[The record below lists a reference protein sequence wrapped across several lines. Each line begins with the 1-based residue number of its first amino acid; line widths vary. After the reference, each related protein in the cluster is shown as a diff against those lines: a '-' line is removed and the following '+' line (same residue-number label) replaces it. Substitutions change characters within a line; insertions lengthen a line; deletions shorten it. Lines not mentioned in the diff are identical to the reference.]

1 MTTASEEKAGQE
13 AVSVEAVPEP
23 LRRQAR
29 THASSV
35 TPDCSL
41 SPEAVTPRVL
51 AVRVM
56 LARVTA
62 FLDRPGSLAHAHP
75 PTFAR
80 AREFHHERATRH
92 NLWAPL
98 RVTRLVYGY
107 LHLIVIKPA
116 LNFAE
121 WVTETPL
128 RLFGAIV
135 LAVIVW
141 HWS

>member
-13 AVSVEAVPEP
+13 AVSLEAIPDP

-29 THASSV
+29 TRASSV
-35 TPDCSL
+35 TPDCPP
-41 SPEAVTPRVL
+41 SPKVVTQRVL
-51 AVRVM
+51 ALRVCAAR
-56 LARVTA
+56 LAA

-80 AREFHHERATRH
+80 ARELHHERATRH

-98 RVTRLVYGY
+98 RIASLTWGY
-107 LHLIVIKPA
+107 FHLLIIKPA
-116 LNFAE
+116 LNFTE

-128 RLFGAIV
+128 RFLGAVI
-135 LAVIVW
+135 LAVIIW